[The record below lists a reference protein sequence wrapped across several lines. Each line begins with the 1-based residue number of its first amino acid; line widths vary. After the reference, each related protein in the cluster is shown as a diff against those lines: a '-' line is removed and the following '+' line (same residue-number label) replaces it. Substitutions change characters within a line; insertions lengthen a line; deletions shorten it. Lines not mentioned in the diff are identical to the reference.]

1 MTVQTLV
8 NCEDYAPF
16 LYEGTIIV
24 VHNITETEYCGYYD
38 IGFGTT
44 YACVPKELCV
54 IIDN

>member
-1 MTVQTLV
+1 MTVQTIV
-8 NCEDYAPF
+8 NCEEFGPF
-16 LYEGTIIV
+16 IYEGTIII
-24 VHNITETEYCGYYD
+24 VHDITETEYCGYYD